1 MPARVNK
8 IRHDE
13 ETRAK
18 IQAAQIINRLQ
29 GCVNGDITLDAQ
41 QVSAA
46 KTLLN
51 KVLPDLSA
59 VSLDAKHDV
68 SDPLADLLSRVASQ
82 GASLVKTDDDD
93 A

>member
-8 IRHDE
+8 IRHDD

-29 GCVNGDITLDAQ
+29 GCVDGTVTLDAQ

-59 VSLDAKHDV
+59 VSLDARHDV
-68 SDPLADLLSRVASQ
+68 SDPLADLLNRVASQ
-82 GASLVKTDDDD
+82 GGSLVKPDDSDD
-93 A
+93 